1 MNKYMAVWR
10 LTFLNGLQYRTAAL
24 AGLSTQLFF
33 GFIFIMIFSAFYSS
47 TSAAQPMSWNELVN
61 YIWLQQIFLSFV
73 MLWFRDPAL
82 FELITSGNIAYEL
95 CRPAHLYPLW
105 YMKLLAQRIASALL
119 RCIPIMLIVFVLPA
133 HYRMTLPPS
142 ALQLLVFIIALF
154 TGLLL
159 IVAISML
166 IYISVFWTLNP
177 VGSILL
183 FAVGGEF
190 FAGLVIP
197 VPLMPAWLREITY
210 FLPFRWTTDFPFRV
224 YSGHI
229 PVLEAWLGIA
239 IQLVWLL
246 LLVTAGYMLMKKAL
260 KQIVI
265 QGG

>member
-47 TSAAQPMSWNELVN
+47 TAAAQPMNWNELVN

-105 YMKLLAQRIASALL
+105 YMKLLAQRLASALL
-119 RCIPIMLIVFVLPA
+119 RCIPIMLIVFVLPE

-142 ALQLLVFIIALF
+142 GVQLLVFIIALS

-197 VPLMPAWLREITY
+197 VPLMPAWMREITY

-229 PVLEAWLGIA
+229 PVAEALFGIA
-239 IQLVWLL
+239 IQLFWLIL
-246 LLVTAGYMLMKKAL
+246 LITVGYMLMKRAL